1 MTAPELPPGDGPI
14 EYAYNH
20 TSNMDPA
27 NKTYHG
33 GIMNSDEKLKRALA
47 DNWEFVGDPWQ
58 LCHVLRAELL
68 SVMKDR
74 DERAVQKGH
83 FFAAIETLRDEKDA
97 IKNEV
102 AVVLMMLDELA
113 ELWGDEGKFR
123 TCRDRLRK
131 LLPIP
136 K

>member
-1 MTAPELPPGDGPI
+1 
-14 EYAYNH
+14 
-20 TSNMDPA
+20 MDPL
-27 NKTYHG
+27 KRICYE

-47 DNWEFVGDPWQ
+47 DDWEFVGDPWQ

-74 DERAVQKGH
+74 DERAVQKGQ
-83 FFAAIETLRDEKDA
+83 FFAAMETLQDEKHA
-97 IKNEV
+97 ITNEV

-131 LLPIP
+131 LLPVQ